1 MPQTIEFPDIGATIE
16 IGDDA
21 SQEDIQEAYDQLS
34 QGRFSSAV
42 NRGLKTIQSDTGAS
56 ITGAARGAAMAR
68 NAASGATARQIAMQ
82 SAMSGG
88 DIPANLPRST
98 PQTRTADLEESSAYQ
113 LGKDIQD
120 RAEETFRTNPRYAD
134 SAAETLASGLGSV
147 AALAPS
153 ALAGPAGPLAAGAAY
168 GLNAGERAYQEAI
181 DTVDRRI
188 AEAMAAGDAAT
199 AERLERE
206 KGRLAENA
214 YLKNVPIG
222 AGTEAAM
229 GVAGRLVPLG
239 RGRTLGKSFDQGL
252 DRVVPRSINPVARA
266 ATKSGVE
273 GAVREGVQ
281 ETAEQGLQNL
291 AALEYDPDRAFTEGM
306 LQSGAGGAGVG
317 FIVGGG
323 AGAANRV
330 NRQMRVK
337 EWRDSRRADKT
348 GATSPV
354 EEPPLT
360 GETEADRAAQA
371 IVDDVAPVLPESAAA
386 LETVVAQA
394 EAAPV
399 VEPVQ
404 EMPVVKES
412 FTTEPIVE
420 PTPTVEESSV
430 VAPEPAVAPEV
441 APEPTVAPTE
451 TAVTSPEVAPE
462 PTESPQPD
470 ASVFEALT
478 SDEFLNALDD
488 YGSAEG
494 PPLGVGVADKW
505 VKAVETVKT
514 GSLPVEEIQKGIN
527 EAWITTDGRVL
538 TLHVE
543 GYNNDAELK
552 QDNVSVWVDEDGRV
566 HMMATNA
573 VPRLRSFAINKIFK
587 MLNGK
592 PTPQQAPKR
601 LPTPEPISSDIPTP
615 QATPPTTQP
624 DAPLVEGAVSQATT
638 PDAIYDAALEVS
650 RQASRDF
657 RKAQKAYR
665 AREIGDAEF
674 LEAQKKFDESNEAF
688 DIAERAFIESQNQPK
703 KPRGRKPKVAQT
715 VEAAPVVPEPVIP
728 PEAITPE
735 QPAAP
740 TTDDDIEAQLVAAR
754 KRAAEAQAIE
764 TDLIAQAPP
773 ANPIGPWDAWS
784 RKHNAARNAL
794 VGAEGTVARLE
805 QQKLNRKLGTPG
817 AVKPQAPVTTKAL
830 KTQREFLL
838 DAVSSALDSAPE
850 EGLDTVTFDVPG
862 DGVFTVVNN
871 KANLKAF
878 RDRVEK
884 RFPKGIQK
892 NEGPKLPSGESTTVP
907 AIGTKTPET
916 ADLSAFA
923 SEDETRPTLQQTQDE
938 GDLLIATDGSRMA
951 IVETSKPSKPGS
963 VEGYPNWRQVI
974 PTTANRLASRVPTKD
989 IWHLA
994 NEAWVFIKGIDK
1006 PPGATLYR
1014 NPDGTLG
1021 ISIKHPEV
1029 GEFTGNVQPKA
1040 VTLSAINPKF
1050 LVDAM
1055 KLARNLGDSEVD
1067 LYQDDAV
1074 SPLYIRGSNSTQ
1086 IIMPMRLD
1094 GAKGKQFAADFTPG
1108 AHPSWNFATAPKA
1121 PETAPKAEAKPKAKT
1136 KRAGKPKPGQ
1146 YAEPTAP
1153 TADVFDPSL
1162 TDEQIAD
1169 FFPNDRAPVPGEFR
1183 GSRLTFATYDEF
1195 RDWMDARFA
1204 ENDLEGISAGLK
1216 DSDSAMKVRYIKEN
1230 RSGDPNKRDVIS
1242 HLATGSP
1249 LPAGWTPT
1257 PRTTPRPNPPSM
1269 GGTSAPATPS
1279 PARPAQPPPPPRTP
1293 SGRTPFSIPA
1303 LVQLL
1308 RMFGKYPRIDR
1319 TLKGS
1324 YGRYGQGSEQVD
1336 LKGRLLWD
1344 RDLATRVLSHEIGHF
1359 IDLAIEKFGKG
1370 KQFANRWQPLL
1381 LFKKKLAEKQALL
1394 AAAKSLSRDWRGP
1407 FSADDQYRNDVKE
1420 LFADAMSA
1428 ILTDPEWVNKRHP
1441 LIHDTFQDLLKGKPA
1456 FNRAYNTLTDW
1467 LRGGEIPKVASR
1479 QLGQAMRES
1488 RRKLAVGIPFLSMT
1502 PWDMFQQKVVDP
1514 FFRAQQIE
1522 GNPGT
1527 LGDRAIDRL
1536 GRLRSMPAM
1545 MAALLK
1551 DDWLKTVQPAL
1562 NKIKGGGEAARDV
1575 FGKYLTANRVVN
1587 ERRASGAWIEQ
1598 NPTEALEVMRK
1609 ITESNPLLSSWR
1621 GQLAKLGDNPSGPA
1635 LYDFAAEMFR
1645 EVHDKGE
1652 EAVKSV
1658 ADSINELDLGLDGDA
1673 ALMAFNVRGKLLNP
1687 SGVDVSTAQQI
1698 LADIDND
1705 LTPEERTALRD
1716 AASALFEINHK
1727 VMEAMR
1733 DMGLISPRA
1742 WKEIVEPNRNNY
1754 VPFAVADYWQGTVG
1768 AGMKPQW
1775 GTAKDIIDPVVA
1787 LQQKLGASFRWM
1799 QKQAQVQAL
1808 INAYA
1813 TAGYDVTQ
1821 TAKRLRFASDVASLR
1836 AKHRN
1841 DDTSVLLWWKKGVPY
1856 AIELHDDPGHSF
1868 ETAVERPMDAR
1879 DLARVLHS
1887 GWLGG
1892 LTRANRALL
1901 ALYTTFS
1908 ASFLGYRNVIRD
1920 FKTTSQ
1926 HIGYARVARA
1936 LASKDHIT
1944 PLARNYA
1951 AAGFGNTPML
1961 PEVRKLVEMGAL
1973 PPPAFHHLVANTP
1986 EEVEQMLL
1994 DGRLLANEVKLQRD
2008 GVIPSRVGKA
2018 IKAPIEA
2025 IEQLGALQEAASKI
2039 LAYRAAK
2046 LRPGMSDARATELA
2060 RRSGIPL
2067 PGIGGT
2073 SMWMIDMI
2081 YSWSRVSVQGL
2092 RGTIDILKDPELG
2105 KEMRARV
2112 IALELIPRLVKYGF
2126 ASGLVGMAT
2135 GGSGGDDDDGIAG
2148 TIGEFY
2154 RRVSPYKVAIDM
2166 VTPLVWYDTRTGK
2179 YVPLWKT
2186 FGMKASQIPKYYEA
2200 VGWRRPSS
2208 EEGKLWGSM
2217 MYSALAGLTP
2227 DKTGKGGQGVV
2238 AGLADWLKTTAT
2250 PGVNPT
2256 IKFGSMIGSLVSGT
2270 NPIDEFRGQP
2280 AANRDMYEAG
2290 GVPAVQAG
2298 VGAVLN
2304 QAGDAGAIVALGLES
2319 MGLLPEEA
2327 TKSAKSFS
2335 GRMQAAISKT
2345 PVIKGIISHDNYA
2358 DYRDETVAKKDELRY
2373 RSQMKLLMTPEIR
2386 EMYDYYN
2393 ANSQRTEKLDA
2404 HERTLFNI
2412 ASQWHSN
2419 VYGSASKIG
2428 TVANKAIASIKK
2440 QDQAPMLDRATNFMN
2455 GNDSRFKASVKQELI
2470 DRSQDAL
2477 RRFAEAKKP

>member
-1 MPQTIEFPDIGATIE
+1 MPQTIEFPDIGATVEIE
-16 IGDDA
+16 DGA
-21 SQEDIQEAYDQLS
+21 SPDDIQGIYDQLS
-34 QGRFSSAV
+34 QSRLSSAV

-56 ITGAARGAAMAR
+56 IVGAARGAAMAR
-68 NAASGATARQIAMQ
+68 NAASAATARQIAMQ

-88 DIPANLPRST
+88 DIPEGLPRST
-98 PQTRTADLEESSAYQ
+98 PQTRTADLEESTAYQ
-113 LGKDIQD
+113 LGKDIQN
-120 RAEETFRTNPRYAD
+120 RAEETFPTNPRYAD

-153 ALAGPAGPLAAGAAY
+153 ALAGPAAPIAAGAAY

-188 AEAMAAGDAAT
+188 AEAMASGDVAT
-199 AERLERE
+199 AERLERD
-206 KGRLAENA
+206 KGRLAESA

-252 DRVVPRSINPVARA
+252 DRVVPRSMNPVARA
-266 ATKSGVE
+266 ATKSGIE

-291 AALEYDPDRAFTEGM
+291 AALEYDPDRAFTEGI

-348 GATSPV
+348 GATAPV

-371 IVDDVAPVLPESAAA
+371 IVEDVAPVLPESAAA
-386 LETVVAQA
+386 LETVVAAQA
-394 EAAPV
+394 EVAPV
-399 VEPVQ
+399 VE
-404 EMPVVKES
+404 EKAATEPVV
-412 FTTEPIVE
+412 EPEPAPEPVVE
-420 PTPTVEESSV
+420 PTPTAEESSV
-430 VAPEPAVAPEV
+430 VET
-441 APEPTVAPTE
+441 APEPTATPK
-451 TAVTSPEVAPE
+451 VAPE
-462 PTESPQPD
+462 TSVTTPEVTPNPPVAPPT
-470 ASVFEALT
+470 AA
-478 SDEFLNALDD
+478 
-488 YGSAEG
+488 
-494 PPLGVGVADKW
+494 
-505 VKAVETVKT
+505 
-514 GSLPVEEIQKGIN
+514 
-527 EAWITTDGRVL
+527 
-538 TLHVE
+538 
-543 GYNNDAELK
+543 
-552 QDNVSVWVDEDGRV
+552 
-566 HMMATNA
+566 
-573 VPRLRSFAINKIFK
+573 
-587 MLNGK
+587 
-592 PTPQQAPKR
+592 
-601 LPTPEPISSDIPTP
+601 EPISSDIPTP
-615 QATPPTTQP
+615 QAAPPTPQP
-624 DAPLVEGAVSQATT
+624 DAPLVEGAVIEPEPTGVTLADTEKYTNLKRQLAAEQKKLDKQTAKIGGAV
-638 PDAIYDAALEVS
+638 PPAIIRELSGRIAKKMAKIQDEIDALEAKMYGKPSAATAPEVKPEAEVAVS
-650 RQASRDF
+650 LP
-657 RKAQKAYR
+657 
-665 AREIGDAEF
+665 E
-674 LEAQKKFDESNEAF
+674 
-688 DIAERAFIESQNQPK
+688 PK
-703 KPRGRKPKVAQT
+703 QPRGRKPKVA
-715 VEAAPVVPEPVIP
+715 PVVDPTPEPVIESAPVVAPAIP
-728 PEAITPE
+728 PEAVTPAPAPAPS
-735 QPAAP
+735 PAAG
-740 TTDDDIEAQLVAAR
+740 DDIDAQLEAAN
-754 KRAAEAQAIE
+754 KRVAEAMAVENAVMTQEPSKNELGAY
-764 TDLIAQAPP
+764 DS
-773 ANPIGPWDAWS
+773 WD
-784 RKHNAARNAL
+784 RKYNAAHNARI
-794 VGAEGTVARLE
+794 GAEGTVARLE
-805 QQKLNRKLGTPG
+805 QQKLNRKLGTPE

-838 DAVSSALDSAPE
+838 DAVSSALDAAPE
-850 EGLDTVTFDVPG
+850 EGRDTVTFDVPG

-878 RDRVEK
+878 RDNVEE
-884 RFPKGIQK
+884 RFPKEIQK
-892 NEGPKLPSGESTTVP
+892 DEGPKLPSKKATQVP
-907 AIGTKTPET
+907 ALGSIDADT
-916 ADLSAFA
+916 ADLSDFV
-923 SEDETRPTLQQTQDE
+923 SKDETRQRIQKVQDE
-938 GDLLIATDGSRMA
+938 GNLLIATDGQRMA
-951 IVETSKPSKPGS
+951 IVETGKPPKQGT
-963 VEGYPNWRQVI
+963 VEDYPNWRQII

-989 IWHLA
+989 LWHLA
-994 NEAWVFIKGIDK
+994 NEAVVFTKSIKGQKKKKDK
-1006 PPGATLYR
+1006 KEELPQVPAVIYR
-1014 NPDGTLG
+1014 NPDKTLG
-1021 ISIKHPEV
+1021 ISTKHPEV
-1029 GEFTGNVQPKA
+1029 GEFSGNVQPNA
-1040 VTLSAINPKF
+1040 VKLSSINPKF

-1055 KLARNLGDSEVD
+1055 QLARNLGDSEVD
-1067 LYQDDAV
+1067 LYQDDAT
-1074 SPLYIRGSNSTQ
+1074 SPLFVRGSNSTQ
-1086 IIMPMRLD
+1086 IIMPMKLE
-1094 GAKGKQFAADFTPG
+1094 GEKGKRFADDLTPG
-1108 AHPSWNFATAPKA
+1108 AHPSWNFASAPKA
-1121 PETAPKAEAKPKAKT
+1121 PEPAPKPETKAKAKT

-1146 YAEPTAP
+1146 YAEPSTP

-1169 FFPNDRAPVPGEFR
+1169 FFPNDRAPAPGEFAR
-1183 GSRLTFATYDEF
+1183 GSRLTFATYEEF

-1249 LPAGWTPT
+1249 LPAGWTPI

-1269 GGTSAPATPS
+1269 GGTSTPPTPPS
-1279 PARPAQPPPPPRTP
+1279 RPAQPPPPPRTP
-1293 SGRTPFSIPA
+1293 SNRTPFSIPA

-1319 TLKGS
+1319 TLKGA
-1324 YGRYGQGSEQVD
+1324 YGRYGQGSQGVD

-1407 FSADDQYRNDVKE
+1407 FGADDQYRNDVKE

-1479 QLGQAMRES
+1479 QLGQAMRDS
-1488 RRKLAVGIPFLSMT
+1488 RRKLALGIKINGMT

-1652 EAVKSV
+1652 QAVKSV

-1687 SGVDVSTAQQI
+1687 SGIDVSTAQQI
-1698 LADIDND
+1698 LNDIDND
-1705 LTPEERTALRD
+1705 LTPDERQALRD

-1742 WKEIVEPNRNNY
+1742 WTEIVEPNRNNY

-1813 TAGYDVTQ
+1813 TAGYDITQ

-1879 DLARVLHS
+1879 DLARVFHS

-1908 ASFLGYRNVIRD
+1908 ASFLGYRNLIRD
-1920 FKTTSQ
+1920 YKTTSQ

-1936 LASKDHIT
+1936 LATKDHIT

-1961 PEVRKLVEMGAL
+1961 PEVRKLVEMGVL

-2025 IEQLGALQEAASKI
+2025 IEQLGALQEAGSKI

-2046 LRPGMSDARATELA
+2046 LRPGMSDERATELA

-2073 SMWMIDMI
+2073 SSWMIDMI
-2081 YSWSRVSVQGL
+2081 YSWSRVTIQGL

-2112 IALELIPRLVKYGF
+2112 IALEIIPRLVKYGF

-2166 VTPLVWYDTRTGK
+2166 VTPLAWYDTRTGK
-2179 YVPLWKT
+2179 YVPLSAT
-2186 FGMKASQIPKYYEA
+2186 FKMKASQIPKYWEA

-2217 MYSALAGLTP
+2217 VYSALSGLTP

-2238 AGLADWLKTTAT
+2238 AGLADWLTSTAT
-2250 PGVNPT
+2250 PGYNPT
-2256 IKFGSMIGSLVSGT
+2256 IKFGSMIGSMIAGK
-2270 NPIDEFRGQP
+2270 NPEDEFRGQP
-2280 AANRDMYEAG
+2280 MKNRDMHEAG
-2290 GVPAVQAG
+2290 GIPSFQAG
-2298 VGAVLN
+2298 VGAILN
-2304 QAGDAGAIVALGLES
+2304 QAGDAGAVAALALES
-2319 MGLLPEEA
+2319 MGLMPEEA
-2327 TKSAKSFS
+2327 TKSAKSFA

-2345 PVIKGIISHDNYA
+2345 PVLKGVISHDNYA

-2373 RSQMKLLMTPEIR
+2373 RSQVKLLMTPEIR

-2393 ANSQRTEKLDA
+2393 ANAQRTQKLDA
-2404 HERTLFNI
+2404 HERALFNI
-2412 ASQWHSN
+2412 ASQWHSE

-2428 TVANKAIASIKK
+2428 TVANKAIAAIKK
-2440 QDQAPMLDRATNFMN
+2440 QEQAPMMDRVANFMN
-2455 GNDSRFKASVKQELI
+2455 GNDSRFKASVRQELI
-2470 DRSQDAL
+2470 DRSRVDL
-2477 RRFAEAKKP
+2477 MRFAEAKKP